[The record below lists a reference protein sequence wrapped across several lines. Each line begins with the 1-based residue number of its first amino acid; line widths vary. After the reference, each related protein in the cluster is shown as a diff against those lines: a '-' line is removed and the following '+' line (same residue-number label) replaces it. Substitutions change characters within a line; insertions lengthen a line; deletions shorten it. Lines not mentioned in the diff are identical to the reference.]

1 MRLPANQVVTDRGLA
16 VIRGPQPAID
26 ISDLG

>member
-16 VIRGPQPAID
+16 VIRSPQPAID